1 MANQTLNQVVQT
13 IQGLAEAHQQI
24 NTVYFGNLVDF
35 LSKGSD
41 NVYPAMFFDLTSSNI
56 NGTVQTM
63 NFSLYF
69 MDRMLAEQSNE
80 TEVLSDQLSI
90 AQDIVAQLRYDGFLF
105 TVDDSVPL
113 TFFTEDTPDLLAG
126 VKADIS
132 IDLDFSANR
141 CQVPTDYIFPV
152 YETVI
157 ENGTPIPVEVATTA
171 WVTANYQK
179 KISIGNNPPANP
191 SVNDLWINTAI

>member
-13 IQGLAEAHQQI
+13 IEGLGEAHQQI
-24 NTVYFGNLVDF
+24 KTVFFGNLVDF

-41 NVYPAMFFDLTSSNI
+41 NVYPAMFFDLTGSSI
-56 NGTVQTM
+56 SGTTLTL
-63 NFSLYF
+63 NFGLYF

-90 AQDIVAQLRYDGFLF
+90 AQDIVAQLKFNYFDFEIQ
-105 TVDDSVPL
+105 DSVNM

-132 IDLDFSANR
+132 LDLPFTADR
-141 CQVPTDYIFPV
+141 CQVPSDYQYP
-152 YETVI
+152 
-157 ENGTPIPVEVATTA
+157 
-171 WVTANYQK
+171 
-179 KISIGNNPPANP
+179 
-191 SVNDLWINTAI
+191 